1 MEHHITVRFSDG
13 QECDFRLDDGDTAG
27 ITWEQAQA
35 WIDEEYV
42 NTGYEAANPV
52 ATTPL
57 ADKILRVAMAYGP
70 QPFVSN
76 TAWARRFARC
86 TGRAIGRIDI
96 AVDVA
101 RQVIGSPG
109 TARAGQSETSTSP

>member
-1 MEHHITVRFSDG
+1 MEHHITVRFSDD
-13 QECDFRLDDGDTAG
+13 QECEFRLHDGDTAD

-52 ATTPL
+52 GTTPL
-57 ADKILRVAMAYGP
+57 ADKILRLAMAYGP

-76 TAWARRFARC
+76 TAWAKRFARC
-86 TGRAIGRIDI
+86 TGRAIGKIDI

-101 RQVIGSPG
+101 RQVIGSSG
-109 TARAGQSETSTSP
+109 TARAGQSETSISP

>member
-1 MEHHITVRFSDG
+1 MEHNITVSFADD
-13 QECDFRLDDGDTAG
+13 QQYDFRLCDGDTAG

-52 ATTPL
+52 GTTPL
-57 ADKILRVAMAYGP
+57 ADKILRLAMAYGP
-70 QPFVSN
+70 QPFASN

-86 TGRAIGRIDI
+86 TGRAIGKIDI

-101 RQVIGSPG
+101 RQIVGSSG
-109 TARAGQSETSTSP
+109 AARAGQSETSTSP

>member
-1 MEHHITVRFSDG
+1 MEHHIAVKFADN
-13 QECDFRLDDGDTAG
+13 QEYDFTLHDADTADL
-27 ITWEQAQA
+27 TWELAQQ

-52 ATTPL
+52 GTTPL

-70 QPFVSN
+70 QPFAGN

-86 TGRAIGRIDI
+86 TGRAIGKIDI

-101 RQVIGSPG
+101 RQIVGSSG
-109 TARAGQSETSTSP
+109 AAGVEQTETSTLS